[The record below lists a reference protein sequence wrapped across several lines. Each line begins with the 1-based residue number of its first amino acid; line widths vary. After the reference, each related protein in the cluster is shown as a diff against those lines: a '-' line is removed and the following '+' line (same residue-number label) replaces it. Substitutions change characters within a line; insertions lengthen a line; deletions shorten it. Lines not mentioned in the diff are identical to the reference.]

1 MPTGV
6 VGRNLPDVSLD
17 ADPYSGYAVYEA
29 GWGTGSGGTSFVAP
43 QLNGIL
49 TLISSG
55 LPGRVGPINPQLY
68 AAFKTQGYAAGSPF
82 KAITVGD
89 NGYFLAQGR
98 YNPATGLGSLDVNA
112 LATTLGVH

>member
-1 MPTGV
+1 M
-6 VGRNLPDVSLD
+6 GRNLPDVSLN
-17 ADPYSGYAVYEA
+17 ADPYSGYSIFV
-29 GWGTGSGGTSFVAP
+29 GGSWGTGIGGTSFVSP

-55 LPGRVGPINPQLY
+55 LGGRVGPINPQLY

-82 KAITVGD
+82 KAIIAGD
-89 NGYFLAQGR
+89 NEYFKSNAQ
-98 YNPATGLGSLDVNA
+98 YNPSTGLGSLDVNA